1 MRYAISAGC
10 SGGQNHGM
18 HLAYTPEANALLA
31 DDPLALL
38 IGMLLDQ
45 QIPMEKAFTSPY
57 ELRERLG
64 GTLDAA
70 TIAEYDQAAFEEL
83 FRTPPA
89 LHRFPASMARRVQ
102 ELARVLVNEYGGDAS
117 RVWSD
122 VTSGA
127 ELAARLAK
135 LPGYGAQK
143 AAILTAVL
151 GKQYGVQPPGW
162 REAAGT
168 FGDDGVYRSVADVVD
183 DASLTKVRSYKQQQ
197 KAAAK
202 AK

>member
-1 MRYAISAGC
+1 MSAGC

-70 TIAEYDQAAFEEL
+70 TIAEYDPGAFEEL

-122 VTSGA
+122 VSSGA
-127 ELAARLAK
+127 ELTARLAK

-151 GKQYGVQPPGW
+151 GKQYSVQPPGW

-168 FGDDGVYRSVADVVD
+168 YGDDGVYRSVADVVD